1 MKQYRAA
8 LFVFV
13 LPAAVAVAGVVQLVR
28 EDGSAAAQAGLVPM
42 APDERVHE
50 QPPLE
55 LVRALLRRGDA
66 LTDELKVSSALRP
79 ARGAVPPEPHLPQG
93 D

>member
-13 LPAAVAVAGVVQLVR
+13 VPALLAVAGLVQLVR
-28 EDGSAAAQAGLVPM
+28 EDDSAMTQARFVPM

-55 LVRALLRRGDA
+55 ALRALLRRSDSPA
-66 LTDELKVSSALRP
+66 DELKVSSALRP
-79 ARGAVPPEPHLPQG
+79 ARGAVPPEPNLPRN
-93 D
+93 